1 MGFSR
6 DDAIDYLYSIDNRRR
21 IQGWKDFKVNIYIWS
36 KEKGYHLGG
45 SLFWCFK
52 KGQINIEPKQQT
64 FSYKKVM
71 YIEKGEAM
79 KHYPLPRMPTRIP

>member
-1 MGFSR
+1 MPVFYR
-6 DDAIDYLYSIDNRRR
+6 L
-21 IQGWKDFKVNIYIWS
+21 
-36 KEKGYHLGG
+36 
-45 SLFWCFK
+45 
-52 KGQINIEPKQQT
+52 P